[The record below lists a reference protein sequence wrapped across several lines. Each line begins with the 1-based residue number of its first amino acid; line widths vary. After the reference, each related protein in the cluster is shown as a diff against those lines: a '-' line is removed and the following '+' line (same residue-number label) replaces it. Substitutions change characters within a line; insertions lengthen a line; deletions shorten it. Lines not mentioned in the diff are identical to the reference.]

1 MQVTESRT
9 VTSQGLRR
17 SLKRCIK
24 AKRPA
29 MIWGPPGVGKSDI
42 VAGLCRE
49 MGGRLYDMR
58 LSTVEQTD
66 LRGMPY
72 YNKDTGKMEWAPP
85 IDLPDLETASKY
97 PIVFL
102 FMDELNSAAPA
113 TQAAAYQLI
122 LNRKVGTYTLPD
134 NVVVF
139 AAGNRDGDR
148 GVTYRMPTPLA
159 NRFVHLELRVDFD
172 SWHEWAL
179 ENKIHSDV
187 VGFLN
192 FSKNSLYD
200 FDPKSNS
207 KAFATPR
214 SWEFV
219 SQLISEDDQDET
231 TTTDLVSGTV
241 GEGLALKFFAH
252 RKVSSKLPLPM
263 EIFTKKVT
271 ELKTKEISAMYS
283 LATSCAYELD
293 DSWKN
298 QYSKDKKNESKWHE
312 MVDNCV
318 KFMMDNFSVEITV
331 MSVRAMLQQYNL
343 PLNPAKM
350 TNFGEFYSKYG
361 KLILKSS
368 QQ

>member
-1 MQVTESRT
+1 
-9 VTSQGLRR
+9 
-17 SLKRCIK
+17 
-24 AKRPA
+24 
-29 MIWGPPGVGKSDI
+29 
-42 VAGLCRE
+42 
-49 MGGRLYDMR
+49 
-58 LSTVEQTD
+58 
-66 LRGMPY
+66 
-72 YNKDTGKMEWAPP
+72 MEWAPP
-85 IDLPDLETASKY
+85 IDLPDAETASQY

-172 SWHEWAL
+172 SWHDWAL

-252 RKVSSKLPLPM
+252 RKVSSKLPNPM
-263 EIFTKKVT
+263 DIFTKKVT

-298 QYSKDKKNESKWHE
+298 EYSKNKKTESKWHE

-350 TNFGEFYSKYG
+350 VNFGEFYQKYG

>member
-1 MQVTESRT
+1 MDVNQNRT
-9 VTSQGLRR
+9 VSAGALRR
-17 SLKRCIK
+17 AIKTCIK

-42 VAGLCRE
+42 VAGLCNE
-49 MGGRLYDMR
+49 MGGKLYDMR
-58 LSTVEQTD
+58 LSTIEQQD
-66 LRGMPY
+66 LRGIPF
-72 YNKDTGKMEWAPP
+72 YNKETGKMEWAPP
-85 IDLPDLETASKY
+85 IDLPDEETASQY

-122 LNRKVGTYTLPD
+122 LNRKVGTYKLPD

-139 AAGNRDGDR
+139 AAGNREGDR

-172 SWHEWAL
+172 SWHDWAL
-179 ENKIHSDV
+179 AAKIHPDV

-219 SQLISEDDQDET
+219 SQLLNDEECDEV
-231 TTTDLVSGTV
+231 TTTDLVAGTV
-241 GEGLALKFFAH
+241 GEGLALKLFAH
-252 RKVSSKLPLPM
+252 RKVSSKLPMPKD
-263 EIFTKKVT
+263 IFSGKVT

-293 DSWKN
+293 DDWKN
-298 QYSKDKKNESKWHE
+298 KYAKDKKEQSKWHE

-318 KFMMDNFSVEITV
+318 KFMMDNFTTEITV

-343 PLNPAKM
+343 PLDPSKM
-350 TNFGEFYSKYG
+350 VNFKDFYGKYG